1 MSLECPPPPGGKG
14 PKTPRPRRARKEACS
29 EPHHKPC
36 RFHRGNVASAGH
48 HQPVSGQDETEHHF
62 YREQGAAIQ
71 VGLLKTAQ
79 RPLVGL
85 PKTIVDG
92 PDNEPPES
100 EFSGIKDRRQRVR
113 CRLSL
118 PRHEVN

>member
-1 MSLECPPPPGGKG
+1 MVGSIVETSPAPGITS
-14 PKTPRPRRARKEACS
+14 PAAAKTRLS
-29 EPHHKPC
+29 II
-36 RFHRGNVASAGH
+36 
-48 HQPVSGQDETEHHF
+48 F

-71 VGLLKTAQ
+71 VGLPKTAQ

-92 PDNEPPES
+92 ADNEPPES

-118 PRHEVN
+118 PRHEVNEY